1 MNSSRD
7 INTIRIIQSSK
18 YKHERIVDYYSH
30 TVHMLGS
37 TATVVDTDEL
47 IEEMLRDVVSFI
59 SKYALVV
66 IDDEYFTRRYDW
78 NAIINRIVS
87 SDFKTRFNIIIS
99 TKQHI
104 TKSTLRSRFV
114 STIEI

>member
-1 MNSSRD
+1 MEPR
-7 INTIRIIQSSK
+7 TIRIIQSSK
-18 YKHERIVDYYSH
+18 YKHERIVDYYSR

-37 TATVVDTDEL
+37 VAVVVDTDEQIESL
-47 IEEMLRDVVSFI
+47 IKDITSFI

-66 IDDEYFTRRYDW
+66 IDDYSFTRRYDW

-87 SDFKTRFNIIIS
+87 GNSSPCNLIIS

-114 STIEI
+114 STIDI